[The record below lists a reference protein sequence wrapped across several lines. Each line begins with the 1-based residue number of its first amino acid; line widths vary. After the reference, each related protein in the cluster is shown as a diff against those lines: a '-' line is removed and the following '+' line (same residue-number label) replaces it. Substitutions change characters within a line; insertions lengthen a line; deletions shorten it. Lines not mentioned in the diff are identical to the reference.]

1 MDYFTLCS
9 HAQVA
14 IRVVTPEDTI
24 VLSRV
29 LAASNQAYAF
39 CRSIVSIDPCKMA
52 QFVRERAVSEP
63 HTGKCDAI
71 LVTPISNPLLV
82 DERDSDRVGAEAY
95 GLVRHPQP
103 KHQKSH
109 RSSSELLHPSLAAA
123 PVLLSSPAEALTSN
137 ENSENL
143 AQNGTPV
150 GKFTVT
156 PQQLKLLHNPLQ
168 FPCIESRSIIAT
180 ENPNVSEV
188 SVIRSDDLLLP
199 CMLVEYKKF
208 SDSETK
214 ALNQARTYCVSALS
228 FLAAIGI
235 EGHLIFCLI
244 TSGKIG
250 GVMLAWHSKIE
261 DVCIY
266 FHFSVQSSNLAVLRR
281 KSTSWS
287 VTSVLSTCPARSK
300 HSSLQRSWL
309 GFVNMTSASRNYFTS
324 KGTSP
329 PRMPK
334 R

>member
-1 MDYFTLCS
+1 MDYFTMCS
-9 HAQVA
+9 RAQVA
-14 IRVVTPEDTI
+14 ISVMAVTSEDTI
-24 VLSRV
+24 VLGQA
-29 LAASNQAYAF
+29 LAASNQAGAF
-39 CRSIVSIDPCKMA
+39 LSSIVSIDPCKMA
-52 QFVRERAVSEP
+52 QIVQERAVSEP
-63 HTGKCDAI
+63 HTSKCDAI
-71 LVTPISNPLLV
+71 LVTPISNALLV
-82 DERDSDRVGAEAY
+82 NERDSDGVGAEVY

-109 RSSSELLHPSLAAA
+109 RSSSGLLHPSLAAA
-123 PVLLSSPAEALTSN
+123 PPLLSSPAEALTSN

-143 AQNGTPV
+143 AQNGMPV

-168 FPCIESRSIIAT
+168 FPHPIIGT
-180 ENPNVSEV
+180 ENSNVSEV

-208 SDSETK
+208 SDSKTK
-214 ALNQARTYCVSALS
+214 ALNRARTYCVSALS

-235 EGHLIFCLI
+235 KGHPIFCLI
-244 TSGKIG
+244 TSGEIG
-250 GVMLAWHSKIE
+250 GVMLAWHSKIK

-300 HSSLQRSWL
+300 HSSLRRSWL